1 MEVNAERLAD
11 GRYLLDLG
19 PVSFHLDGPTIEQL
33 NQVVSQ
39 RLHQSD
45 ETEAAALQ
53 KKLNAYRKLA
63 QKLVSMDDRVLQK
76 LLPQL
81 SPEQTVTLV
90 RLSTDGM
97 YDKVCRNFSRQNAK
111 QFEDDYQAFD
121 KITLHQATL
130 YMEQMMPMIKQAA
143 QEQKKLQAQAV

>member
-1 MEVNAERLAD
+1 MEVNAERLED

-19 PVSFHLDGPTIEQL
+19 PVSFHLDAATLEQL
-33 NQVVSQ
+33 NKVVSQ
-39 RLHQSD
+39 RLHQS
-45 ETEAAALQ
+45 EEAEAATLQ

-81 SPEQTVTLV
+81 APEQTVTLV
-90 RLSTDGM
+90 RLSTEGM

-111 QFEDDYQAFD
+111 QFEDDYQAHD

-143 QEQKKLQAQAV
+143 QEQKKLQAQAI